1 MPCWRSGRRRP
12 PPRPWERGRA
22 HNLCG
27 RKPLVLDPQTMMSMG
42 VESFTEERTGS
53 ARAVGIY
60 VLVVDVTC
68 VKSLWSSYGVVS
80 PDSPSRGCQGEWMV
94 LRGVLSPDSW
104 RNAASR

>member
-1 MPCWRSGRRRP
+1 MRSHVGALLAQRASASSAPSVGTRQAQNLYGR
-12 PPRPWERGRA
+12 E
-22 HNLCG
+22 
-27 RKPLVLDPQTMMSMG
+27 PLVLDPQTMMSMG

-80 PDSPSRGCQGEWMV
+80 PE
-94 LRGVLSPDSW
+94 
-104 RNAASR
+104 